1 MNNKINVGGQ
11 AVIEG
16 VMMRSPNFYSVAVLK
31 KNKKISI
38 KTESVN
44 SLGKKYKFLRLP
56 LLRGFLTLI
65 ETMIIGFK
73 TLDFSA
79 RLYETENQKK
89 NKKKKGKTFLT
100 EKQKENLESFFTYL
114 LSFAIVFVVFIYL
127 PIFTTKL
134 MAKKILILGESKF
147 LFNIIVIL
155 KRLFIFF
162 IYVWAISFM
171 EDVKRLFM
179 YHGAEHKVI
188 YAYEKGKALTI
199 RNAEKF
205 TTLHPR
211 CGTAFIFIT
220 FIISIL
226 FFAIFLPPHLSIL
239 KRLAIEIPLIIP
251 IAGISYEILKLSDK
265 FSNNILFKIFIF
277 PGLLFQKITTA
288 NPDKEQLKVAIT
300 ALKEVLKNEKKFGG
314 KEKDAGKVA
323 KISKRI

>member
-1 MNNKINVGGQ
+1 MKNKINVGGQ

-31 KNKKISI
+31 KNKKIYV

-44 SLGKKYKFLRLP
+44 SLSKKYKFLKLP
-56 LLRGFLTLI
+56 FLRGFLTLI
-65 ETMIIGFK
+65 ESMIIGFK
-73 TLDFSA
+73 ALDFSA
-79 RLYETENQKK
+79 GLYEDGSRQKI
-89 NKKKKGKTFLT
+89 KKKTKNFFLT
-100 EKQKENLESFFTYL
+100 EKQKENIKNFFAYL
-114 LSFAIVFVVFIYL
+114 LSFIIVFFVFIYL

-134 MAKKILILGESKF
+134 LTKKLLFLGENNF

-188 YAYEKGKALTI
+188 YAYEKGKSLTVE
-199 RNAEKF
+199 NADKY
-205 TTLHPR
+205 TTIHPR

-220 FIISIL
+220 FIVSII
-226 FFAIFLPPHLSIL
+226 FFAIFLPPNFSIL
-239 KRLAIEIPLIIP
+239 KRLVVEIPLIIP

-265 FSNNILFKIFIF
+265 IGNNILFKLFIL

-288 NPDKEQLKVAIT
+288 KPDKEQLKVAVK
-300 ALKEVLKNEKKFGG
+300 ALKEVLK
-314 KEKDAGKVA
+314 KEKNL
-323 KISKRI
+323 SKKG